1 MEALVNS
8 TKHVTHITP
17 TSTRR
22 HTHTHISSNMH
33 HSLSLPAY
41 YNYCWYGSY
50 VLLSPLIKWHWI
62 DHLKLSFIWALAN
75 EFSEH
80 GCKLL
85 ISNLKQQNYTGNVKH
100 RPISLPILQYL
111 GANIIRP
118 DIHLI
123 NDTFV
128 IINQSFSGLQCLFT
142 QNKGNRLNI

>member
-22 HTHTHISSNMH
+22 HTHTHLFQHASFTFSPSI
-33 HSLSLPAY
+33 LQ
-41 YNYCWYGSY
+41 
-50 VLLSPLIKWHWI
+50 LLLVWFICTSFPPLIKWHWI

-85 ISNLKQQNYTGNVKH
+85 ISDLKQQNYTGNVKH

-111 GANIIRP
+111 STNIIRP

-123 NDTFV
+123 NDIFV
-128 IINQSFSGLQCLFT
+128 IINQRFSGLQCLFT
-142 QNKGNRLNI
+142 QNKGNWLNI